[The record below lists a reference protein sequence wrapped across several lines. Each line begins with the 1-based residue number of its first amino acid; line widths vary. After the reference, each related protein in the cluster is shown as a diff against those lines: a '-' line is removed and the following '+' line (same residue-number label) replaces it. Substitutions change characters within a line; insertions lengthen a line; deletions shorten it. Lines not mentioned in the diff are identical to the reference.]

1 MQARHIKLADGR
13 TVTFEVAQDAAQD
26 GAQDSRFVLG
36 IRKCGSSLLN
46 SMLNDLGRL
55 NGMPF
60 VDVGGGFFAAN
71 IAEQDWRTDPAVLD
85 MLAPGTVYG
94 GFRTMPLVFAHSA
107 LYRRSRKILL
117 VRDPRDALVSEYFS
131 IAYSHGLP
139 DAEDGDGGVRA
150 EFLAM
155 RRAALATPI
164 ATVVL
169 ERAAS
174 MNQAFI
180 EYAGAAADPL
190 TRVYRYED
198 VILDKRPW
206 LADMAAH
213 FGWRADM
220 PGLVEGMMGWADKV
234 PASEQDHAFIR
245 RVIPGDHREK
255 LSASVIAELDAALRP
270 AMELFGYS

>member
-1 MQARHIKLADGR
+1 MAIKTVKLADGR
-13 TVTFEVAQDAAQD
+13 SLGFVVADDAVQDP
-26 GAQDSRFVLG
+26 RFVLG

-71 IAEQDWRTDPAVLD
+71 IAEQDWRRDPAVLE
-85 MLAPGTVYG
+85 MLVPGMVYG
-94 GFRTMPLVFAHSA
+94 GFRTMPLVFTQSE

-139 DAEDGDGGVRA
+139 ETDEQGGAREELLEA
-150 EFLAM
+150 
-155 RRAALATPI
+155 RRAALSSEIGA
-164 ATVVL
+164 VVL
-169 ERAAS
+169 ERAGS
-174 MNQAFI
+174 MNQAFL

-198 VILDKRPW
+198 VILAKRPW
-206 LADMAAH
+206 LASMAEH

-220 PGLVEGMMGWADKV
+220 PGLVEGMMGWADEV
-234 PASEQDHAFIR
+234 PTEERSHAFIR
-245 RVIPGDHREK
+245 RVIPGDHKEK
-255 LSASVIAELDAALRP
+255 LSGTVITELNVALRP
-270 AMELFGYS
+270 AMDLFGYE

>member
-1 MQARHIKLADGR
+1 MQSINVRLADGR
-13 TVTFEVAQDAAQD
+13 SVGFELVEGASQDP
-26 GAQDSRFVLG
+26 RFVLG
-36 IRKCGSSLLN
+36 VRKCGSSLLN

-60 VDVGGGFFAAN
+60 VDVGGRFFAAN
-71 IAEQDWRTDPAVLD
+71 IAEQDWRHDPAVLG
-85 MLAPGTVYG
+85 MLVPGMVYG
-94 GFRTMPLVFAHSA
+94 GFRTMPLVFAQSEI
-107 LYRRSRKILL
+107 YRRSRKILL

-139 DAEDGDGGVRA
+139 EAEGEGGVRE

-164 ATVVL
+164 EQVVL
-169 ERAAS
+169 ERAGL
-174 MNQAFI
+174 MNQAFM
-180 EYAGAAADPL
+180 EYAEAASDPL

-206 LADMAAH
+206 LHSMAAH

-234 PASEQDHAFIR
+234 PAEEQSHAFIR

-255 LSASVIAELDAALRP
+255 LPAPVIAELDVALRP
-270 AMELFGYS
+270 AMDLFGYS